1 MTTTEKNNGRAKL
14 IVLDPTAA
22 PREMVLA
29 MAPALNGLGG
39 RSLGFLWNSKP
50 NGDALFSRLEE
61 LLREKY
67 EITLTSHQRKPTA
80 SLPATDSVLDE
91 LAGSVQAVIVGLA
104 D

>member
-1 MTTTEKNNGRAKL
+1 MAAITNGT
-14 IVLDPTAA
+14 ITVLDPTAP
-22 PREMVLA
+22 PRELKIP
-29 MAPALNGLGG
+29 MALRPDDLRG
-39 RSLGFLWNSKP
+39 RTVGFLWNSKP

-80 SLPATDSVLDE
+80 SIPADQSVVDE
-91 LAGSVQAVIVGLA
+91 LATSVDAAVVGLG

>member
-1 MTTTEKNNGRAKL
+1 MDFLNCVRKPCMPSESGTRCHDSTRFSSWVGRPGL
-14 IVLDPTAA
+14 
-22 PREMVLA
+22 LA
-29 MAPALNGLGG
+29 TPACG
-39 RSLGFLWNSKP
+39 KP

-80 SLPATDSVLDE
+80 SIPADDKVLDE
-91 LAGSVQAVIVGLA
+91 LATTADAVVVGLG

>member
-1 MTTTEKNNGRAKL
+1 MTSIATGT
-14 IVLDPTAA
+14 ITVLDPTAR
-22 PREMVLA
+22 PRELSIS
-29 MAPALNGLGG
+29 MALRPDDLRGC
-39 RSLGFLWNSKP
+39 RVGFLWNSKP

-80 SLPATDSVLDE
+80 SIPADQSIVDE
-91 LAGSVQAVIVGLA
+91 LAKSTDAVIVGLG